1 MALIQAYQPS
11 IILYE
16 NTNYLHTRQ
25 HQGTVSLLK
34 LLGALEGLKFTFGF
48 IKQVN
53 SVLVSQVK
61 DYKGKLFKGVKKI
74 PHLTFKLGQG

>member
-1 MALIQAYQPS
+1 MLFRS
-11 IILYE
+11 
-16 NTNYLHTRQ
+16 

-34 LLGALEGLKFTFGF
+34 LLGALEGLKFTFRF
-48 IKQVN
+48 IKQVD

-74 PHLTFKLGQG
+74 PDLAFKLGQG